1 MSTLWAK
8 ETELNK
14 KIEQFTTGNDREL
27 DLYLSKHDILG
38 SMAHIIML
46 ESIGL
51 LPHNELK
58 QLLKALKVLFLEA
71 KNGNFVI
78 ENGVEDVH
86 SQVEFILTKKLGDI
100 GKKIHA
106 GRSRNDQVL
115 VDLKLFMRDKIEE
128 ITNEIQPLFSLLQNL
143 SEKHKNILLPGYT
156 HYQVAMPSSF
166 GLWFGAYA
174 ESIVDDL
181 TVLLGAYQIVNKNPL
196 GSAAGYGSS
205 FPLNRT
211 LTTEL
216 LGFETL
222 NYNVVYA
229 QMTRGKTDIAV
240 ANALAS
246 VAYTLNKLASD
257 VVHYVCQNF
266 SFITFPD
273 EVMEGSSIMPHKKN
287 PDVFE
292 LIRAKTNKIKA
303 LPNDILMLTT
313 NLPSGYH
320 RDLQIVKEFII
331 PAFDQLA
338 LCISMTVEMLSKI
351 EVKKDLEKQEKYKFM
366 FSVERVNEL
375 VLQGIPFRDAYKKIG
390 LEIENNQFITP
401 EKIEH
406 SHEGSIGNLC
416 NNEIKLL
423 FDNAISNF
431 NFEKKN
437 LAIEKLLNY

>member
-8 ETELNK
+8 ESELNK

-71 KNGNFVI
+71 NNGNFVI

-86 SQVEFILTKKLGDI
+86 TQVEFILTKKLGDI

-205 FPLNRT
+205 FPLN
-211 LTTEL
+211 
-216 LGFETL
+216 
-222 NYNVVYA
+222 
-229 QMTRGKTDIAV
+229 
-240 ANALAS
+240 
-246 VAYTLNKLASD
+246 
-257 VVHYVCQNF
+257 
-266 SFITFPD
+266 
-273 EVMEGSSIMPHKKN
+273 
-287 PDVFE
+287 
-292 LIRAKTNKIKA
+292 
-303 LPNDILMLTT
+303 
-313 NLPSGYH
+313 
-320 RDLQIVKEFII
+320 
-331 PAFDQLA
+331 
-338 LCISMTVEMLSKI
+338 
-351 EVKKDLEKQEKYKFM
+351 
-366 FSVERVNEL
+366 
-375 VLQGIPFRDAYKKIG
+375 
-390 LEIENNQFITP
+390 
-401 EKIEH
+401 
-406 SHEGSIGNLC
+406 
-416 NNEIKLL
+416 
-423 FDNAISNF
+423 
-431 NFEKKN
+431 
-437 LAIEKLLNY
+437 